1 MIELR
6 KDPISSR
13 WVIIND
19 SRDFQFDV
27 DDGNAA
33 VDDSVSSCPFCAG
46 NENLI
51 PRPIACYDKNGNR
64 INVSDKNWNI
74 KVIPNNKPILTIEGS
89 ILRKAEGIYDKMKG
103 VGAHEILIETQNH
116 DDKNIY
122 KNTENFTANI
132 LATQDRINDLKNDLR
147 LEYILIFKNHGK
159 NAGGTITHPHFQLV
173 ALPIIPKS
181 VKDEMTISKKYYDFK
196 ERCLFCDIIDQELSS
211 KKRIVAETASF
222 VAFIPFASRFPFE
235 TWILPKEHLY
245 DFRMIKDRFKIEELA
260 EISVS
265 VFRRLHKAL
274 GKNISYNLM
283 VHSYPLKE
291 NKIDYYHWH
300 IEIVPKITKFNGFDL
315 GSGMYVNPTVPE
327 DSAKFLREAE

>member
-291 NKIDYYHWH
+291 NRIDYYHWH